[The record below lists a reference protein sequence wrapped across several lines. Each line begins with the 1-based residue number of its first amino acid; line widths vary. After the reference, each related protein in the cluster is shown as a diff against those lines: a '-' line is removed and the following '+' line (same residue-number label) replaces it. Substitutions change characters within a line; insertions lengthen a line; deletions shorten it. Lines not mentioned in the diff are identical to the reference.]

1 MYRVRSVHHSH
12 ASVEGGLVTHV
23 PEDLYKIDVD
33 VRVQAVC
40 VVSSL
45 NNKLHFPHTVVLKRN
60 S

>member
-12 ASVEGGLVTHV
+12 AMVEEELVTHV

-33 VRVQAVC
+33 VRVQDVC

-45 NNKLHFPHTVVLKRN
+45 DDKLHSHTVQF
-60 S
+60 